1 MPHLWKQPLRLR
13 LTRVLIVAALPLLL
27 QAQVVEFSSN
37 GLNYQALTR
46 AGLTIM
52 YARMPVAIREYGA
65 IQVAVSNGG
74 STIRTLKA
82 TDFVFHPNG
91 AAAIRASSGSEVI
104 NDLFQHA
111 GYNEVVKLQQAY
123 ERVLYGNEHIR
134 SSNGYEMRRLSALA
148 FGNKGLK
155 AAAAASAIAFITS
168 ELSSGDSTDGAVFF
182 SNRGQELGPGRIV
195 IVVDGL
201 EFEFGS
207 L

>member
-1 MPHLWKQPLRLR
+1 
-13 LTRVLIVAALPLLL
+13 V

-46 AGLTIM
+46 DGLTIM
-52 YARMPVAIREYGA
+52 YARMPVAIREFGV

-74 STIRTLKA
+74 SKIRTLKA
-82 TDFVFHPNG
+82 TDLVFHPDTG
-91 AAAIRASSGSEVI
+91 GAIRAASTSEVI
-104 NDLFQHA
+104 NDLFRHA

-123 ERVLYGNEHIR
+123 ERVLYGNQHIR

-155 AAAAASAIAFITS
+155 AAAAASAITFVNS
-168 ELSSGDSTDGAVFF
+168 DLSAGDSTDGAVFF
-182 SNRGQELGPGRIV
+182 PNRGQELGPGRIV
-195 IVVDGL
+195 IEFDGL
-201 EFEFGS
+201 EFEFRP